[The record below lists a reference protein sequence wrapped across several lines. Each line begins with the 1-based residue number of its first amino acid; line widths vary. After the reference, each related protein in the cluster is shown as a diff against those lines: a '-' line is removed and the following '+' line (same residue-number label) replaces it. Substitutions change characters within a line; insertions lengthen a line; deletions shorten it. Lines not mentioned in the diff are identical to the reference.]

1 MKKLFAVLLMVISSV
16 YAQTPIINSGTS
28 AITTPTGTTI
38 IRSMVDD
45 GHVHVPLQFGFPY
58 FGKTFTNSVMY
69 DNGVVGFFAPAT
81 QTTTQV
87 GCDPA
92 VSGSCGGNQWSSQTF
107 NTSIG
112 PSWNYM
118 IAPLHT
124 DLRPVASS
132 VYSTTG
138 DASQMTYRWQNV
150 GEYYNPGNL
159 NTFSLQIKPSGF
171 IGVNYEKVNIGQ
183 SNVSVGLTGNASA
196 GEFAQH
202 YFKSAGTVIS
212 NTNNAIPNWNLTGT
226 GVDLCT
232 ADPLSSPSCPNYAT
246 AYLNQQCTISSLY
259 NQACPGYASAY
270 FTQQCATNSLYN
282 INCPGYA
289 SAYLDYQCSL
299 DSLYSTTCQG
309 YQQAYEAQQCGIN
322 PLYSTTCSG
331 YDVAY
336 KAQQCS
342 LNALYATDCPGYDV
356 AYKAQQCSINSLY
369 STTCPGY
376 DVAYKA
382 QQCTAN
388 SLYATDCPGYA
399 TAYKT
404 QQCSLNALYATDCP
418 GYAIAYKAQQCSI
431 SPLYATDC
439 PGYAIAYKAQQCTA
453 NPLYATD
460 CAGYDAAYKNQQCS
474 INPLYATDCAGY
486 QIAYFAQQ
494 CNLNGLYDQKCPNYA
509 EAYAKKN
516 VLATNTITNGT
527 IAAQTTTITSITAP
541 TVDSS
546 GEIKVAVIADN
557 NVNDIITSTVT
568 SASPAQAATSPV
580 QLVPTAP
587 PPTTVAVESK
597 QEDKNAPSSS
607 VSSSTS
613 NSNSTSSDS
622 KPAAPTARQELQ
634 ARRQEA
640 ARAKAVEAGKN
651 LGDTMSKA
659 SDMEAQKQI
668 QNVVIQAMGYTPGFD
683 AYNVKMPDVAGY
695 KPFTVYDNQKTIDN
709 RANLRMFGGTDKL
722 HQDMIDSQY
731 NRGK

>member
-1 MKKLFAVLLMVISSV
+1 MKKLLAVLLMVISSA
-16 YAQTPIINSGTS
+16 YAQAPIINSGTS
-28 AITTPTGTTI
+28 GVTTPTGTTVT
-38 IRSMVDD
+38 RSMVDD
-45 GHVHVPLQFGFPY
+45 GHAHVPLQFGFPY

-246 AYLNQQCTISSLY
+246 AYLNQQCTISPLY
-259 NQACPGYASAY
+259 NPACPGYAAAY
-270 FTQQCATNSLYN
+270 FSQQCTANPLYN
-282 INCPGYA
+282 TNCPGYA
-289 SAYLDYQCSL
+289 AAYLDYQCSL

-331 YDVAY
+331 YAVAY

-342 LNALYATDCPGYDV
+342 INPLYATDCPGYDV

-369 STTCPGY
+369 
-376 DVAYKA
+376 
-382 QQCTAN
+382 
-388 SLYATDCPGYA
+388 ATDCPGYA
-399 TAYKT
+399 EAYLT
-404 QQCSLNALYATDCP
+404 QQCSINPLYSTQCG
-418 GYAIAYKAQQCSI
+418 GYAVAYK
-431 SPLYATDC
+431 T
-439 PGYAIAYKAQQCTA
+439 QQCTA
-453 NPLYATD
+453 NPLYAND
-460 CAGYDAAYKNQQCS
+460 CPGYDAAYKNQQCS

-486 QIAYFAQQ
+486 QIAYFTQQ
-494 CNLNGLYDQKCPNYA
+494 CNLNGLYDRKCDNYA

-516 VLATNTITNGT
+516 VLAEASVASQTGVAQTTPTNTI
-527 IAAQTTTITSITAP
+527 APSIN
-541 TVDSS
+541 SS
-546 GEIKVAVIADN
+546 GEIKIALVADN
-557 NVNDIITSTVT
+557 NVNAVITSTAT

-580 QLVPTAP
+580 QLVPASP
-587 PPTTVAVESK
+587 PPTTVTVESK
-597 QEDKNAPSSS
+597 QEEKNASSSS

-613 NSNSTSSDS
+613 NSNSSSSDS
-622 KPAAPTARQELQ
+622 KSSTPTARQEIQ
-634 ARRQEA
+634 ARRQAA

-651 LGDTMSKA
+651 LGDTMGKA

-668 QNVVIQAMGYTPGFD
+668 QNIVIQAMGHTPGFD
-683 AYNVKMPDVAGY
+683 AYQVRMPDAAGY
-695 KPFTVYDNQKTIDN
+695 KPHTVYNNQKTIDN

-722 HQDMIDSQY
+722 HQDMVDSQY
-731 NRGK
+731 NKGN

>member
-1 MKKLFAVLLMVISSV
+1 MTKLLAVLLMVMSSA
-16 YAQTPIINSGTS
+16 YAQVPTINTGTS
-28 AITTPTGTTI
+28 AVTPPTGTTV

-196 GEFAQH
+196 GEYAQH
-202 YFKSAGTVIS
+202 YFKSAGTVIN
-212 NTNNAIPNWNLTGT
+212 NTNNNAIPNWNLTGT

-232 ADPLSSPSCPNYAT
+232 ADPLSSPSCPGYAS

-259 NQACPGYASAY
+259 NPSCPGYASAY
-270 FTQQCATNSLYN
+270 FTQQCTANSLYN
-282 INCPGYA
+282 TNCPGYA
-289 SAYLDYQCSL
+289 AAYLDYQCSL
-299 DSLYSTTCQG
+299 NPLYSTTCQG

-331 YDVAY
+331 YAVAY

-342 LNALYATDCPGYDV
+342 INPLYATDCPGYDV

-388 SLYATDCPGYA
+388 PLYATDCPGYA

-418 GYAIAYKAQQCSI
+418 GYAVAYK
-431 SPLYATDC
+431 T
-439 PGYAIAYKAQQCTA
+439 QQCTA

-460 CAGYDAAYKNQQCS
+460 CPGYDAAYKNQQCS

-486 QIAYFAQQ
+486 QIAYFTQQ
-494 CNLNGLYDQKCPNYA
+494 CNLNGLYDRNCSNYA

-516 VLATNTITNGT
+516 VLAESSVVSQTGITKTTNTST
-527 IAAQTTTITSITAP
+527 ISP
-541 TVDSS
+541 SVDSS
-546 GEIKVAVIADN
+546 GEIKIALVADN
-557 NVNDIITSTVT
+557 NVNSVITSSAT
-568 SASPAQAATSPV
+568 SASPAQAATATVP
-580 QLVPTAP
+580 LVPAAP

-597 QEDKNAPSSS
+597 QEEKNASSSS

-613 NSNSTSSDS
+613 NSNSSSSDS
-622 KPAAPTARQELQ
+622 KSSTPTARQELQ

-651 LGDTMSKA
+651 MGDTMGKA
-659 SDMEAQKQI
+659 ADMEAQKQI

-683 AYNVKMPDVAGY
+683 AYHVRMPDVAGY
-695 KPFTVYDNQKTIDN
+695 KPYTVYNNQKTIDN
-709 RANLRMFGGTDKL
+709 RANLRIFGGTDKL
-722 HQDMIDSQY
+722 HQDMIELQY
-731 NRGK
+731 TREK